1 MFVLILVSFYSPS
14 SSLSLLLKMEAG
26 VGVKP
31 TYTEFAIQR
40 IIALPP
46 GHIIFCLV
54 GYPSCSLTLG

>member
-14 SSLSLLLKMEAG
+14 SSLALLLKMEAG

-40 IIALPP
+40 IIALPL
-46 GHIIFCLV
+46 GHV
-54 GYPSCSLTLG
+54 KNTHSL